1 MAELTI
7 DGKKVVSRPGE
18 TILQV
23 AKRYGIKIPNLC
35 HHDEVKP
42 YTACRL
48 CLVEIKKGKR
58 TKIVTSCDYPA
69 EEGLEVKTS
78 NEKIEKSR
86 KMLMELYL
94 SRCPNLP
101 VIQKMAEEMG
111 VKEPRFEKENED
123 CILCGLCVRV
133 CSEVVGRHALGY
145 ESRGPERRVVP
156 PFDEPNPLC
165 ISCGACTY
173 VCPVDVIPIEEK
185 DGYRIMERWH
195 KKSKLVAC
203 EKCGKYFAT
212 EEEIE
217 WLKEMGLPED
227 KAKLCMDCR

>member
-7 DGKKVVSRPGE
+7 DGRKVVAYPGE

-23 AKRYGIKIPNLC
+23 AKRYGIKIPHLC

-42 YTACRL
+42 YAACRL

-58 TKIVTSCDYPA
+58 TKLVTSCDYPA
-69 EEGLEVKTS
+69 EDGLEVKTT
-78 NEKIEKSR
+78 NEKIAKSR
-86 KMLMELYL
+86 KMVMELYL
-94 SRCPNLP
+94 SCCPNLP
-101 VIQKMAEEMG
+101 LLQEMAKEMG
-111 VKEPRFEKENED
+111 IEEPRFEKENED

-133 CSEVVGRHALGY
+133 CSEVVGRDALGY

-156 PFDEPNPLC
+156 PFDEANPMC

-203 EKCGKYFAT
+203 KACGKYFAT
-212 EEEIE
+212 EEEIA
-217 WLKEMGLPED
+217 WLREKGLPQE
-227 KAKLCMDCR
+227 KAELCMDCR